1 MKKNT
6 IRIFR
11 LVLIAL
17 ILGSTTL
24 SNAQN
29 RETLSLNDNWKFT
42 LVDKEIDYINLSGNA
57 WEEVKIPHTWNDQDL
72 QSGKKVHYGTA
83 WYKRDLIIENS
94 SKNQQHFLRF
104 EGVGQYAEVYINNKY
119 VGEHLGAFSA
129 FVFNMTP
136 FLNKDTTNVILVKVN
151 NELAD
156 SYPKDNFLFGIYGGI
171 YRGVSLISTNDIHIA
186 LSDQA
191 SSGIYVHQENV
202 SRKHASL
209 KIVSQLV
216 NETSEKQIIKIRN
229 KLLSNDGKT
238 IAENTI
244 EEILFPG
251 GLSPITSYLE
261 VKNPHLWN
269 AKKDPYLYSLETEI
283 IQDGEI
289 VDNISQSIGIRYFSI
304 DPEKGFI
311 LNGEPYR
318 LYGVC
323 RHQEWQDKGNALL
336 PEHHKKDMDLINEM
350 GATSIRLAHY
360 QQADYIYSLAD
371 SMGILIWAEIPF
383 INGYKEGADGNAL
396 QQLEEL
402 IKQNY
407 NHPSIFVWGVHNEVI
422 KGGVVTKSVNLSHKL
437 HNLAKTLDPNRY
449 TVAVSNIWWI
459 YDHPI
464 HELTDLQGFNQYTG
478 WYGGKPSELN
488 NWIQKYHKTKPDIRF
503 SVSEYGAGG
512 NIAHQTNDLSV
523 VPAATGQFFPEGY
536 QTYYHEVTYSAIE
549 EAPFIWSSY
558 VWNMFDFSVPEWD
571 RGSIK
576 GRNHKGLITYD
587 REVKKDAFY
596 WYKANWSKEPVLY
609 LTGRRNNN
617 LELTAVSFTA
627 YCNLGIPELFING
640 KSYGKMALGINSV
653 QYISKKIELATG
665 EYKIQVKLMD
675 NNKNYNDEYI
685 ITINKE

>member
-6 IRIFR
+6 TRLFR

-17 ILGSTTL
+17 ILGYSTFG
-24 SNAQN
+24 NAQN
-29 RETLSLNDNWKFT
+29 REIQTLNDGWKFT
-42 LVDKEIDYINLSGNA
+42 LVDKEIEYINLTNNS
-57 WEEVKIPHTWNDQDL
+57 WEEVEIPHTWNNQDL

-83 WYKRDLIIENS
+83 WYKRDLIIENPT
-94 SKNQQHFLRF
+94 NQQHFLRF

-119 VGEHLGAFSA
+119 VGEHLGSFSA
-129 FVFNMTP
+129 FVFNISR
-136 FLNKDTTNVILVKVN
+136 FLNKDNTNVILVKVN
-151 NELAD
+151 NELTD

-171 YRGVSLISTNDIHIA
+171 YRGISLISTNDIHIA
-186 LSDQA
+186 LSDHA
-191 SSGIYVHQENV
+191 SSGIFIHQENV
-202 SRKHASL
+202 SSKHASL

-229 KLLSNDGKT
+229 KLLSSDGKT
-238 IAENTI
+238 IVENTI
-244 EEILFPG
+244 EKTLFPG
-251 GLSPITSYLE
+251 GLKPITSYLE

-283 IQDGEI
+283 IQDDEFI
-289 VDNISQSIGIRYFSI
+289 DNISQSIGIRYFSI
-304 DPEKGFI
+304 DPEEGFI

-336 PEHHKKDMDLINEM
+336 PKHHKKDMDLINEM

-422 KGGVVTKSVNLSHKL
+422 KSGVVTKPVNLTHKL
-437 HNLAKTLDPNRY
+437 HNLAKMLDPNRY
-449 TVAVSNIWWI
+449 TVAVSNIWWL
-459 YDHPI
+459 YDYPI

-512 NIAHQTNDLSV
+512 NVSHQTNDLSV

-536 QTYYHEVTYSAIE
+536 QTHYHEVTYSAIE
-549 EAPFIWSSY
+549 KAPFIWSSY

-596 WYKANWSKEPVLY
+596 WYKANWSDEHVLY

-617 LELTAVSFTA
+617 LDTTAHSFTA
-627 YCNLGIPELFING
+627 YCNFGSPELFIDG
-640 KSYGKMALGINSV
+640 KSYGHMISGINSV
-653 QYISKKIELATG
+653 QYISKEIKLAPG
-665 EYKIQVKLMD
+665 EYKIQIKIMD
-675 NNKNYNDEYI
+675 NNKNYKDEYLLNI
-685 ITINKE
+685 K

>member
-1 MKKNT
+1 MKKNRIRLSYLVT
-6 IRIFR
+6 II
-11 LVLIAL
+11 L
-17 ILGSTTL
+17 ILVYS
-24 SNAQN
+24 SVCIAQN
-29 RETLSLNDNWKFT
+29 RGTQSLNDNWKFT
-42 LVDKEIDYINLSGNA
+42 LVDKEIDYINLSSNA

-83 WYKRDLIIENS
+83 WYKRDLIIENT
-94 SKNQQHFLRF
+94 KRQQHFLRF

-129 FVFNMTP
+129 FVFNITP
-136 FLNKDTTNVILVKVN
+136 FLNKDATNIILVKVN

-156 SYPKDNFLFGIYGGI
+156 SYPKDSFLFGIYGGL
-171 YRGVSLISTNDIHIA
+171 YRGVSLISTNDIHLA

-191 SSGIYVHQENV
+191 SSGVYVHQENV
-202 SRKHASL
+202 SRKQASL
-209 KIVSQLV
+209 KIVSQLI
-216 NETSEKQIIKIRN
+216 NETSEKQIIKIRH
-229 KLLSNDGKT
+229 KLLSSDGKT
-238 IAENTI
+238 IVENTI

-251 GLSPITSYLE
+251 GLVPITSYLKI
-261 VKNPHLWN
+261 KNPHLWN
-269 AKKDPYLYSLETEI
+269 AKKDPYLYKLQTEI

-289 VDNISQSIGIRYFSI
+289 VDNISQSIGIRFFSI

-336 PEHHKKDMDLINEM
+336 PKHHKEDMDLINEM

-360 QQADYIYSLAD
+360 QQADYMYSLAD

-383 INGYKEGADGNAL
+383 VNGYKEGADGNAL

-422 KGGVVTKSVNLSHKL
+422 KNGVVTKSVNLSRKL

-449 TVAVSNIWWI
+449 TVAVSNIWWS

-464 HELTDLQGFNQYTG
+464 HELSDLQGFNQYTG

-488 NWIQKYHKTKPDIRF
+488 NWIQNYHKAKPDIRF

-512 NIAHQTNDLSV
+512 NIAQQTSDLSV
-523 VPAATGQFFPEGY
+523 PNPTGQFFPEGY

-558 VWNMFDFSVPEWD
+558 VWNMFDFSVPEWN

-596 WYKANWSKEPVLY
+596 WYKANWSNEPVLY

-617 LELTAVSFTA
+617 LDIRAVSFTA
-627 YCNLGIPELFING
+627 YCNFGIPELFIDG
-640 KSYGKMALGINSV
+640 KSYGKMASGINTV
-653 QYISKKIELATG
+653 QYISEKIELAPG
-665 EYKIQVKLMD
+665 AYKIQVKLMD

-685 ITINKE
+685 LNIK